1 MLWAMRRTR
10 IGQLLLRRWIAT
22 HMADSAI
29 GQRNLSMQRP
39 EFRLRHAANRHRNL
53 HRIHQ
58 PNGENR

>member
-1 MLWAMRRTR
+1 
-10 IGQLLLRRWIAT
+10 
-22 HMADSAI
+22 MADSAI